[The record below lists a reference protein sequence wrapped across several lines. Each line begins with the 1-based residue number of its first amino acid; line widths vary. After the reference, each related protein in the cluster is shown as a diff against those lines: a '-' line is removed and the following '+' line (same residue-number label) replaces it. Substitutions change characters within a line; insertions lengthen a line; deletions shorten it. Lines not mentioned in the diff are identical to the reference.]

1 MDDFEQADVVAFL
14 RAHLAGDVELVE
26 RMLEMHGLERLFPA
40 SVGLLLRLLADSGM
54 DAAAVEASL
63 ADWQDRRR
71 QMYGRQA

>member
-14 RAHLAGDVELVE
+14 RAHLAGDADLVE
-26 RMLEMHGLERLFPA
+26 RLLEMHGVERLFPA

-71 QMYGRQA
+71 RMYGRWA

>member
-14 RAHLAGDVELVE
+14 RAHLAGDAELVE
-26 RMLEMHGLERLFPA
+26 ELLEMHGVERLFPA
-40 SVGLLLRLLADSGM
+40 SVGLLLRLLADSGV

-71 QMYGRQA
+71 RMYGRWA